1 VELAENWRKRYPTAL
16 AVIERDLESLL
27 RFYAWEPRYWPS
39 LRTTNPIGRVHKEVK
54 RRTKAM
60 EILEGEKTTSRLLA
74 YVAMTMN
81 LGWKKYVLSAR
92 RHFYTQNAA
101 RSSTTSSQLRCC
113 FQEAGR

>member
-1 VELAENWRKRYPTAL
+1 VFYASSDARARRAFVELAENWRKRYPMAL
-16 AVIERDLESLL
+16 AVIERDLKSLL

-39 LRTTNPIGRVHKEVK
+39 LRTTNPIERVQKEVK

-81 LGWKKYVLSAR
+81 LGWKK
-92 RHFYTQNAA
+92 
-101 RSSTTSSQLRCC
+101 
-113 FQEAGR
+113 